1 MQYIVKFNGT
11 YTADFFLN
19 AQTNNKQ
26 SKKTKF
32 QAEKV
37 KIVQNV

>member
-1 MQYIVKFNGT
+1 MGLTQLT
-11 YTADFFLN
+11 FLN